1 MSARFS
7 IVRLA
12 PLLLSA
18 GLSLA
23 LPGFSLGQGDKV
35 EFNRDIR
42 AILSDKCFHCHGP
55 DAKSRKADLR
65 LDNRAGATADLGGHA
80 AIVPGKSADSELL
93 ARILDPDPDSVMP
106 PPATKKT
113 LTAREVDLIKAWID
127 QGAEY
132 QEHWAFLPLS
142 QAEPPQPAPGGSAHP
157 IDRFIEARL
166 TAEGLKPSP
175 EADAATL
182 IRRMSLDLTGLLP
195 TPEAVATFAAA
206 HAKDPDGAVRS
217 LARELL
223 ASPHYGERWGR
234 HWLDQARYADS
245 NGYTIDG
252 ERTQWPYRDWVIRA
266 INEDLPFDRFTIEQL
281 AGDLLPQPTK
291 AQLVATGFHRNTL
304 INQEGGTDA
313 EQFRNEE
320 MVDRVNTTGAV
331 WLGLTLGCA
340 QCHTHKFDPISHR
353 EYFELFA
360 FFNQGSDVNS
370 IGATVEVSEGEML
383 QSQPDPARQKALEEA
398 QKTLTALDRSKAKRQ
413 EAWEKATLAKRG
425 GPSGTAGARWS
436 PLTAETFSAADGAE
450 LKRLEDGSILA
461 AKGGP
466 RDIYTV
472 RYAAPKTPVAAVRL
486 RVLTHDSLPAK
497 GPGLAGNGNFILTR
511 VDIRHGGRAVP
522 VAGVQADHAQPDHG
536 PERLID
542 DLPGTGWAIN
552 VGNGSAPGAKMNAP
566 HEVHFTLA
574 EPIPAD
580 GKPIEVLLHH
590 ELSDYYNVG
599 RFAVDVSPT
608 VPETLDAE
616 KLFTVLSID
625 AGKRTAEHKKYLAAE
640 FDKADTERL
649 AALAAVG
656 AAKRA
661 LGYGETVKTMVM
673 AEIAQPRD
681 TYIHI
686 RGDFLRHDT
695 ETGPLKAGV
704 PAVFPELPGNP
715 AQPNRL
721 DLAKWLVR
729 ADHPLTPRVTVNRV
743 WMRYFGK
750 GLVETENDFGVQG
763 SYPTHPELL
772 DWLSAWFVKQGW
784 SMKALHE
791 LIVTSRTYRQSSE
804 HRHELAESDP
814 LNRLLAR
821 QNRLR
826 VDAEIVRDAALSASG
841 LLTPKIGGP
850 GVMPP
855 QPEGVYA
862 FTQRK
867 VNWVAAEGPERYRR
881 ALYTRF
887 YRSAPYPLMTT
898 FDSPDFQSVC
908 TARTRSNT
916 PLQSLTLA
924 NDAAMFELAQG
935 LGARLM
941 REVSGTDSVGNR
953 DRIRHGWALCFARQP
968 SASEVETLA
977 AFQEL
982 QAGRFRE
989 DEAGA
994 RTVAPREWP
1003 AGFDAATA
1011 ASWTAVARALMNTDE
1026 FITRE

>member
-1 MSARFS
+1 MIASYFS
-7 IVRLA
+7 RSGCPAIFAL
-12 PLLLSA
+12 A
-18 GLSLA
+18 GLSLPWVA
-23 LPGFSLGQGDKV
+23 SGADAPV
-35 EFNRDIR
+35 EYNRDIR
-42 AILSDKCFHCHGP
+42 PILSDKCFHCHGP
-55 DAKSRKADLR
+55 DAKGRKADLR
-65 LDNRAGATADLGGHA
+65 LDRRDGATADLGGHVA
-80 AIVPGKSADSELL
+80 VMPGKSAESEMI
-93 ARILDPDPDSVMP
+93 ARILATDADEVMP

-113 LTAREVDLIKAWID
+113 LSAREIDLLKKWID
-127 QGAEY
+127 QGAAY
-132 QEHWAFLPLS
+132 QDHWAFLPIAK
-142 QAEPPQPAPGGSAHP
+142 AEPPAANGARNP
-157 IDRFIEARL
+157 IDRFITGALSDR
-166 TAEGLKPSP
+166 GLALSP
-175 EADAATL
+175 EADAPTL

-195 TPEAVATFAAA
+195 DPAAVRKFVDA
-206 HAKDPDGAVRS
+206 HAKDADAAVKA
-217 LARELL
+217 LAHDLL

-245 NGYTIDG
+245 NGYSIDG

-266 INEDLPFDRFTIEQL
+266 VNDDMPFDRFTIEQL

-291 AQLVATGFHRNTL
+291 PQLVATGFHRNTL

-331 WLGLTLGCA
+331 WLGLTMGCA
-340 QCHTHKFDPISHR
+340 QCHTHKFDPITHE
-353 EYFELFA
+353 EYFRFFA
-360 FFNQGSDVNS
+360 FFNQGEDVNS
-370 IGATVEVSEGEML
+370 VAATVEVSEGEML
-383 QSQPDPARQKALEEA
+383 LSQADPTKLA
-398 QKTLTALDRSKAKRQ
+398 ALDTAQRALADLDRTKAKRQ
-413 EAWEKATLAKRG
+413 EAWEQETLARRTG
-425 GPSGTAGARWS
+425 DGPMGATWA
-436 PLTAETFSAADGAE
+436 PLVPQSFSAADGAV
-450 LKRLEDGSILA
+450 LTKLDDGSILA

-472 RYAAPKTPVAAVRL
+472 RYAAPSTPVAAVRL
-486 RVLTHDSLPAK
+486 RVLMHDSLPAK

-511 VDIRHGGRAVP
+511 VDIRHGGKPVP
-522 VAGVQADHAQPDHG
+522 VAGVQADHAQPDFG

-552 VGNGSAPGAKMNAP
+552 VGKGSKPGAKMNAP

-574 EPIPAD
+574 VPIPAD
-580 GKPIEVLLHH
+580 GQPIEVLLHH

-608 VPETLDAE
+608 VPATLDAE
-616 KLFTVLSID
+616 KLFTVLSIEP
-625 AGKRTAEHKKYLAAE
+625 AKRSADDKKYLTAE
-640 FDKADTERL
+640 FDKADTARL
-649 AALAAVG
+649 KALGAVG
-656 AAKRA
+656 AAKQA
-661 LGYGETVKTMVM
+661 LGFGETVKTMVM
-673 AEIAQPRD
+673 RDLVKPRE

-704 PAVFPELPGNP
+704 PAVFPEIPGKP
-715 AQPNRL
+715 ANPNRL
-721 DLAKWLVR
+721 DLARWLVR
-729 ADHPLTPRVTVNRV
+729 PDHPLTPRVTVNRV

-750 GLVETENDFGVQG
+750 GLVETENDFGLQG

-772 DWLSAWFVKQGW
+772 DFLAGWFVEKGW

-791 LIVTSRTYRQSSE
+791 LIVTSATYRQSSTA
-804 HRHELAESDP
+804 RPGLAEADP
-814 LNRLLAR
+814 LNQLLGR

-841 LLTPKIGGP
+841 LLTPRIGGP

-855 QPEGVYA
+855 QPDGVYA

-867 VNWVAAEGPERYRR
+867 VNWVAAEGPDRYRR

-916 PLQSLTLA
+916 PLQSLALA
-924 NDAAMFELAQG
+924 NDTAMFELAQG
-935 LGARLM
+935 LGERLM
-941 REVSGTDSVGNR
+941 REVAGTDSAANR
-953 DRIRHGWALCFARQP
+953 ERIRHGWTLCFARP
-968 SASEVETLA
+968 PLDSELETVA

-982 QAGRFRE
+982 QAGRFQK
-989 DEAGA
+989 DEAAA
-994 RTVAPREWP
+994 RVVAPADP
-1003 AGFDAATA
+1003 PPGYDAATA